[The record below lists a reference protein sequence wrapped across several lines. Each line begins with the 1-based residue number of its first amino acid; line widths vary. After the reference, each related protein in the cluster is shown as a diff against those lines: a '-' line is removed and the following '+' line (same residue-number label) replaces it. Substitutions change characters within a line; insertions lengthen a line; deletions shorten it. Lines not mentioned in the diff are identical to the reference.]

1 MNKII
6 FVLFLGFFL
15 SSCQSAWIQEDKDAF
30 YDACIED
37 ANTWVGDPAK
47 AKQYCE
53 CVVIKVM
60 DRYPNVNDALDNI
73 ELLSRDPE
81 IQTCRI
87 PIMK

>member
-1 MNKII
+1 MKKLISAFLI
-6 FVLFLGFFL
+6 TVLLT
-15 SSCQSAWIQEDKDAF
+15 SCQSAWIQEDKDAF

-47 AKQYCE
+47 AKQYCD

-60 DRYPNVNDALDNI
+60 ERYPNVNDALDNI